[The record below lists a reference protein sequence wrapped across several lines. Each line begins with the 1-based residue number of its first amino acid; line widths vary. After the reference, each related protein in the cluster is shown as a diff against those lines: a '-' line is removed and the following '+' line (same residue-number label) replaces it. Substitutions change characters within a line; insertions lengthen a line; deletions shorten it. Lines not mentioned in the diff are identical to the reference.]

1 MIAQLLSLHP
11 AAGGLAGFHVATDLL
26 QLDFSPPQ
34 EAPEEFRAMTF
45 NAPQAAKG
53 KLPTPGEP
61 GGGPSP
67 ARCMFNA
74 AGHSHGCTAMQP
86 GCLGQA
92 AHSRRARWA
101 ADWGGVP
108 NALQQRL
115 PANTDRVRSQ
125 AGLAI
130 MSCLP
135 CILAAEGSLGT
146 SRGAMLCLS
155 THHSAVQ
162 ARC

>member
-61 GGGPSP
+61 GLHCH
-67 ARCMFNA
+67 A
-74 AGHSHGCTAMQP
+74 T
-86 GCLGQA
+86 
-92 AHSRRARWA
+92 
-101 ADWGGVP
+101 
-108 NALQQRL
+108 RL
-115 PANTDRVRSQ
+115 PRASCPQSESQ
-125 AGLAI
+125 VGCRLGWRTQRFATTLA
-130 MSCLP
+130 SQY
-135 CILAAEGSLGT
+135 
-146 SRGAMLCLS
+146 R
-155 THHSAVQ
+155 
-162 ARC
+162 